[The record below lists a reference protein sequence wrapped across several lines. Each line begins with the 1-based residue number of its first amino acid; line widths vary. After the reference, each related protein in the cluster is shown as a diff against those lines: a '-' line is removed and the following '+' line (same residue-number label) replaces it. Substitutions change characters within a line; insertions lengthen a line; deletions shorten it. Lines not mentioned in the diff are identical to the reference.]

1 MDAAVKNRRKLRI
14 NCPVRCSLTAIGLA
28 LTGLYFALRGNNELM
43 LAVSEGF
50 VRPYHAAAGKICS
63 LFPFSVAELFY
74 TAAVIGGICYLAYQ
88 VRAILRGKRAAFV
101 LRRTA
106 LTALSFAALFYG
118 GFCLLWGVYYH
129 SFDFEEL
136 SGLSAEPV
144 STEDLTA
151 VTTWFAALV
160 NDYADSVPRD
170 KNGLYCGDTDDILE
184 RSAGIYSGAEE
195 IFPFLK
201 AEPLRPKAMVFSEIM
216 SKMNFTGFFFPY
228 TGEANLNVN
237 APFCFLACTA
247 AHEIAH
253 QRGVAA
259 EDEANFVAVLAC
271 LESGD
276 TDFVYSG
283 ALMGYLYLSNALY
296 SADSLAYYDVAT
308 KLCDEAKADLQAN
321 NEYWAGYETRA
332 AEISESVYTA
342 FLQSHGDDRG
352 MQSYGACVDLLTAY
366 YIEEALSA

>member
-1 MDAAVKNRRKLRI
+1 METAAEKRRLRI
-14 NCPVRCSLTAIGLA
+14 NCPVRCALAVLGAA
-28 LTGLYFALRGNNELM
+28 LTGLYFALRGNSELM

-74 TAAVIGGICYLAYQ
+74 AAAVIGGICYLAHQ
-88 VRAILRGKRAAFV
+88 IRALFKGRGAALV

-106 LTALSFAALFYG
+106 LTIFACAAMFYG

-136 SGLSAEPV
+136 SGLAAEPV
-144 STEDLTA
+144 STEDLAA
-151 VTTWFAALV
+151 VTAYFASMV
-160 NDYADSVPRD
+160 NDCADSVPRD
-170 KNGLYCGDTDDILE
+170 ENGLYCGDTDDILN
-184 RSAGIYSGAEE
+184 RSAGIYGGAEE

-216 SKMNFTGFFFPY
+216 SKMNFTGFFFPF

-259 EDEANFVAVLAC
+259 EDEANFVAVLAS

-276 TDFVYSG
+276 ADFVYSG

-296 SADSLAYYDVAT
+296 SADSLAYYDVAAT
-308 KLCDEAKADLQAN
+308 LCGEAKADLRAN
-321 NEYWAGYETRA
+321 NDYWAQYKTKT
-332 AEISESVYTA
+332 AEISESVYTG
-342 FLQSHGDDRG
+342 FLYSHGDDRG

-366 YIEEALSA
+366 YIEEALGA